1 MLTQSLATASAAHV
15 NRMSI
20 AGRVKLGGGLTCPP
34 PGECGG
40 ETRGLEIGMAV
51 LVTGA
56 AGFIGFHAARALLAQ
71 GETVIGVDDL
81 NAYYSPDLKRARLDI
96 LARERNFSFVRL
108 DIADATALRELA
120 VGKGVT
126 RILHLAAQAGVRH
139 SIEAPFDYVHSNLVG
154 HASVLE
160 MARALPG
167 LKHLVYAS
175 SSSVYGG
182 NTKTPFSEEDRVDTP
197 VSFYAATKRA
207 DELMSH
213 AYAEL
218 YGIPQTGLRFFT
230 VYGPWG
236 RPDMAYW
243 KFTEAMIRREPID
256 VFNGG
261 EMWRDFTYID
271 DVVEGCLRVLDSA
284 PSTDGRAPHRIYNI
298 GNNRPVRLSRMID
311 ILESCLGVKA
321 VRRDRPV
328 PPGDV
333 LSTSADIDAI
343 SRDYGYKPRTTLEE
357 GLPRFVEW
365 YLETY
370 GQGQRRRASAAGI

>member
-1 MLTQSLATASAAHV
+1 L
-15 NRMSI
+15 
-20 AGRVKLGGGLTCPP
+20 
-34 PGECGG
+34 
-40 ETRGLEIGMAV
+40 AV

-56 AGFIGFHAARALLAQ
+56 AGFIGFHAARALLAR

-81 NAYYSPDLKRARLDI
+81 NAYYPVELKHARLNI
-96 LARERNFSFVRL
+96 LSREQGFAFTRL
-108 DIADATALRELA
+108 DIADAEALKDLVRAES
-120 VGKGVT
+120 VT

-139 SIEAPFDYVHSNLVG
+139 SVDAPFDYVHSNLVG

-160 MARALPG
+160 AARSLPD
-167 LKHLVYAS
+167 LTHLVYAS

-182 NTKTPFSEEDRVDTP
+182 NTKTPFSEKDRVDTP
-197 VSFYAATKRA
+197 VSLYAATKRA

-218 YGIPQTGLRFFT
+218 YRIPQTGLRFFT

-243 KFTEAMIRREPID
+243 KFTEAMLKGEPID
-256 VFNGG
+256 VYNGG

-271 DVVEGCLRVLDSA
+271 DAVQGMLAVLDGPPLDEPGA
-284 PSTDGRAPHRIYNI
+284 GGRAPHRIYNI

-311 ILESCLGVKA
+311 ILEDCTGMKA
-321 VRRDRPV
+321 VRRDRPI

-333 LSTSADIDAI
+333 LSTSADIDALA
-343 SRDYGYKPRTTLEE
+343 RDHGYEPRTTLEE
-357 GLPRFVEW
+357 GLPRFVAW
-365 YLETY
+365 YMETY
-370 GQGQRRRASAAGI
+370 GEREPRRASAAGV